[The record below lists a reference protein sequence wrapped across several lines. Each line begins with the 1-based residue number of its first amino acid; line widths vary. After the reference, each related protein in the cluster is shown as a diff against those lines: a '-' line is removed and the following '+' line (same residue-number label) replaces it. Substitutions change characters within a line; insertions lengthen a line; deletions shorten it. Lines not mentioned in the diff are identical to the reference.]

1 MAVTGCSEMNV
12 TSLQDRRLGPEKAEV
27 ELGGCGQAEGLGL
40 QSCRG
45 DALWAGEAVAAATPR
60 EEARP
65 LCPSTREPAPSALR
79 NWWAPRGPAKAQG

>member
-1 MAVTGCSEMNV
+1 MNV
-12 TSLQDRRLGPEKAEV
+12 TSLRDGRLGPEKAEV

-60 EEARP
+60 EEAKP